1 MKKSKRIEL
10 TYMKK
15 QPKKKYS
22 YPQKVKTVKFPI
34 DTDMEKLNKQWAKEA
49 KKAKVSVNQHLQ
61 TKLCN

>member
-1 MKKSKRIEL
+1 MKK
-10 TYMKK
+10 
-15 QPKKKYS
+15 PKKKYS

-61 TKLCN
+61 TKLCNV